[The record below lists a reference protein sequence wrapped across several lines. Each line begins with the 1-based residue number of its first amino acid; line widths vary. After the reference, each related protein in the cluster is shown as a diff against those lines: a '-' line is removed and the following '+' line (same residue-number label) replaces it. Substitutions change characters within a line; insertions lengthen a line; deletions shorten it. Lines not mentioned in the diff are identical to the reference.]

1 MKRILPLLLCLSLL
15 MLGGCGSEPGVQ
27 TPDPAFS
34 MILDLDYLHQPI
46 LDTSL
51 KTVDLTSTD
60 REVTAQL
67 TQTLGD
73 AMNLYLVGFI
83 TFPQDLPEDV
93 SSPLPKAVT
102 ISENG
107 NVLTH
112 ANRHVG
118 VSPAEGK
125 TDTLNFILY
134 FGFDREVF
142 RGQELTLDIQD
153 CLGYDFSFT
162 WPVTNE
168 GPIRYADVKDAEG
181 NMVGTLNLSTY
192 ALNVTL
198 WGSPFESDNDL
209 WRNIAMLDEN
219 GGLLSNS
226 KMSLSGSSSTLH
238 LGFYQP
244 RDPAITKTVQ
254 IGPYTAELG

>member
-15 MLGGCGSEPGVQ
+15 VLGGCSSEPAVQ

-34 MILDLDYLHQPI
+34 MTLGLDYLHQPI

-60 REVTAQL
+60 GEATAQL

-73 AMNLYLVGFI
+73 AMNLYLVGSI
-83 TFPQDLPEDV
+83 TFPQDLPEDL
-93 SSPLPKAVT
+93 SFHIPNDVT

-107 NVLTH
+107 NVLTYT
-112 ANRHVG
+112 NRHVG
-118 VSPAEGK
+118 VTPAEGK
-125 TDTLNFILY
+125 TDTLDFIFY

-142 RGQELTLDIQD
+142 RGQEITLDIRD
-153 CLGYDFSFT
+153 CMDHDFSFT

-168 GPIRYADVKDAEG
+168 GPIRYADVKDTEG

-192 ALNVTL
+192 VLNVTL
-198 WGSPFESDNDL
+198 WDSPFESDNDF
-209 WRNIAMLDEN
+209 WMNIAMLDAT

-226 KMSLSGSSSTLH
+226 KMSLSGNNSTLH